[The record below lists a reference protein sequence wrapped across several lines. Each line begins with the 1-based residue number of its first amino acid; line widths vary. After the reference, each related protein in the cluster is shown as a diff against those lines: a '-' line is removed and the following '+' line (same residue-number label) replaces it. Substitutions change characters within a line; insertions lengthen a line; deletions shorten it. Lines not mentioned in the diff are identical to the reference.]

1 MHLFTAGA
9 SIFLMRLT
17 ICYWVTFIALVLLLS
32 GCTASPPMSALNA
45 GDAER
50 GAQLFAQGRGEIPPC
65 STCHRVVRGQVGF
78 SIGPNL
84 AGIGEHA
91 GTQVAGLSAEE
102 YLRQSILE
110 PGLYIVSGYRDIMYP
125 DYSRH
130 LTEQNIHDLIAYLL
144 TV

>member
-1 MHLFTAGA
+1 M
-9 SIFLMRLT
+9 
-17 ICYWVTFIALVLLLS
+17 CYWVTFIALVLLLS

-45 GDAER
+45 GDAVR

-65 STCHRVVRGQVGF
+65 STCHQVVSGQVGF

-91 GTQVAGLSAEE
+91 GTQVAELSAEE

-110 PGLYIVSGYRDIMYP
+110 PGRYIVPGYRNMMYA
-125 DYSRH
+125 DYDAH
-130 LTEQNIHDLIAYLL
+130 LTEQNIEDLIAYLFTL
-144 TV
+144 